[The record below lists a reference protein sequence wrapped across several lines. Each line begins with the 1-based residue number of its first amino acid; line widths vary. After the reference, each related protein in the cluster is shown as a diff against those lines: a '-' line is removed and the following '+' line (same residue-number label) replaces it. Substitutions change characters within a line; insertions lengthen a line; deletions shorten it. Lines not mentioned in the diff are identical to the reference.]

1 MKNITIVAFYAK
13 QLHDTMSHIDS
24 QDEFNS
30 VFFTLMAETLLSKE
44 HICKLVFYVYK
55 YPDYIRPALEEIDD
69 GCEDVNDSALRVYRR
84 ILSGAYQ
91 WNIERCDIFPKLGN
105 AHWLAPW
112 VDGVLAERP
121 IRHVDIPTFF
131 IETSSIV
138 SPFQLALANI
148 RGDVD
153 KKNDNDF
160 EFDFCIDLDDP
171 SNFEDEDVDLEAND
185 FDSVMDEAL
194 KCGFKVVDSEVVAA
208 AQVIDVHDDEI
219 IGAFRLECAPLL
231 DVYHSRVVFVAN
243 YISELFYG
251 LNPKWIV
258 NEENYHKC
266 CKVLNDLIGDGE
278 QTHASFSSMFAK
290 LMFVAYPKL
299 ADEDVADQRKT
310 DVAYALVYYA
320 YGLDVQRSINIRV
333 NWVYYGHYPL
343 ALLNY
348 FAGKRGSEC
357 LQDELRKEFDLDG
370 PKEAILVDESFLMYK
385 NDNGEYIASEGII
398 QPLLHYWSDTHP
410 IVVKAAS
417 KNYHLKKSWLLAH
430 YPYVIYSVKPMITA
444 ESSIDMMVNSSFYQS
459 LCSVRKDV
467 LLYGDDYYGYER
479 SMSQLLVCAGF
490 AFKSVLFRDEV
501 MFRDHLLPPCV
512 GFQPITGWSNRKSD
526 LRIAPRR
533 FSKYPEMA
541 FKRTDVGIDNADQWK
556 FSESEDFS
564 VDNLKLLEDDINVRQ
579 TRIRQGTQDWSSGW
593 LSVRPSGTTVADT
606 QLQQSQVL
614 RAMAEILHS
623 VRKNQMDDVDD

>member
-24 QDEFNS
+24 QEEFNS
-30 VFFTLMAETLLSKE
+30 VFFALMAETLLSKE

-55 YPDYIRPALEEIDD
+55 YPDYILPALEEIDD

-138 SPFQLALANI
+138 SPFQLALANV

-171 SNFEDEDVDLEAND
+171 SNFEDEDVELEDND
-185 FDSVMDEAL
+185 FDSVMDETL

-219 IGAFRLECAPLL
+219 ISAFRLECAPLL

-243 YISELFYG
+243 YISELFFG
-251 LNPKWIV
+251 LNPGWIK
-258 NEENYHKC
+258 NEEKYHKC
-266 CKVLNDLIGDGE
+266 YKILNDLIGDGE
-278 QTHASFSSMFAK
+278 RTHASFSSMFAK
-290 LMFVAYPKL
+290 LMFISYPLL
-299 ADEDVADQRKT
+299 ADEGVAEQRKM
-310 DVAYALVYYA
+310 DVVYSLVYYA
-320 YGLDVQRSINIRV
+320 YGLDVERPVKIRV

-348 FAGKRGSEC
+348 FAGKRGSEF

-370 PKEAILVDESFLMYK
+370 PKEAVLVDESFLVYK
-385 NDNGEYIASEGII
+385 NDSGEYVAGEGII
-398 QPLLHYWSDTHP
+398 QPLLQYWADTHP
-410 IVVKAAS
+410 IVVKAAN
-417 KNYHLKKSWLLAH
+417 KNYHLKKSWLLTY
-430 YPYVIYSVKPMITA
+430 YPYVTYSVEPMVTA
-444 ESSIDMMVNSSFYQS
+444 ESSIDMMADSSFYQS
-459 LCSVRKDV
+459 LRSVRKDV

-479 SMSQLLVCAGF
+479 SVSQILVCAGF
-490 AFKSVLFRDEV
+490 AFRSVLFRDEV
-501 MFRDHLLPPCV
+501 MFRDRSLPPCV
-512 GFQPITGWSNRKSD
+512 GFEPITGWSN
-526 LRIAPRR
+526 
-533 FSKYPEMA
+533 
-541 FKRTDVGIDNADQWK
+541 
-556 FSESEDFS
+556 
-564 VDNLKLLEDDINVRQ
+564 
-579 TRIRQGTQDWSSGW
+579 
-593 LSVRPSGTTVADT
+593 
-606 QLQQSQVL
+606 
-614 RAMAEILHS
+614 
-623 VRKNQMDDVDD
+623 